1 MSAASLGGSRKTLAT
16 KGMSLLSV
24 AMPLLLVVAA
34 AALKVI
40 PAMMGKMMHVK
51 VTMTGRILKEVDVKT
66 IGITQIG
73 VTMPVIMQMMKGMT
87 PMSLAVCVTPTL
99 KGSKQYIENLYM

>member
-1 MSAASLGGSRKTLAT
+1 MSAASSGGSRKTLAT

-34 AALKVI
+34 AAALKVI
-40 PAMMGKMMHVK
+40 PAMMGPMMHVK

-87 PMSLAVCVTPTL
+87 PMSLAVCATQTL
-99 KGSKQYIENLYM
+99 KGSKRIHKIEC